1 MNGEVVSK
9 AEFSRQRGVSR
20 ARVTQWITE
29 GKISGNALVG
39 DGPSAKIN
47 VGLATAQLRERLQV
61 DGRFGLNG
69 LSTRL
74 DDAAPPA
81 LRDDRPQPL
90 AISRTVEARI
100 KAEKL
105 RHAQLMTSRLEE
117 EDRLR
122 RGVYMETSAARAEMG
137 RVAADLLT
145 SFEGALPDFASALA
159 ARFAISSRDALH
171 CLRVEFRRIRER
183 LAAASAASA
192 AKVPPTL
199 AVPEDEPGKLQ

>member
-1 MNGEVVSK
+1 MPGGGLAARVGRIAVTEPALVKKSAF
-9 AEFSRQRGVSR
+9 AELCGVSR
-20 ARVTQWITE
+20 ARVSEWIAE
-29 GKISGNALVG
+29 GKISGEALVG
-39 DGPSAKIN
+39 AGQRAKID
-47 VGLATAQLRERLQV
+47 VDLATAQLRERLDV
-61 DGRFGLNG
+61 DKRFGLNG

-74 DDAAPPA
+74 DGHSATAHEG
-81 LRDDRPQPL
+81 
-90 AISRTVEARI
+90 IEARI

-105 RHAQLMTSRLEE
+105 RHAQLLTSRLEE

-159 ARFAISSRDALH
+159 ARFEISARDAVH

-183 LAAASAASA
+183 LAAAS
-192 AKVPPTL
+192 KQEQ
-199 AVPEDEPGKLQ
+199 AV